1 MMPSGI
7 ALAIRSEQRH
17 REVDDYVYFQLNNHL
32 KTDSMASFKLKFR
45 PSTAKDK
52 TGTLYFQVI
61 HRRSTRTVCT
71 DYHVTPEEWDGRT
84 SSVRVTG
91 TPERQAELRLIVSKV
106 RWDCRQIASL
116 ITEKEQ
122 ALVEYTADDIASAFR
137 LLPPCQTWFGFIH
150 GMVAKKLRMGRT
162 GTAKTY
168 LDALA
173 SFSRFRDG
181 EDIAIDALDAE
192 LMNRYEAWL
201 KGRGVKRN
209 SSSCYLRTLRTLYR
223 KAAEKGLTT
232 DRDIFR
238 HVFTGFAATAKRAL
252 PLDTIRA
259 VRRLPLPEGSALA
272 FARDMFMLGIYL
284 QGISFV
290 DMAYLKK
297 DDIRNGLLQYS
308 RRKTGQGISVGW
320 EPAMQEIVDAY
331 AHLTEG
337 SPYLLPV
344 ITRQDGTER
353 RQYERMEH
361 RVNRQLKKIGEMVGL
376 QIPLTTYVGRHCW
389 ASTMRDMGVSLSI
402 VSKGLGHE
410 SLKTTQV
417 YLSSID
423 TEGVVKANRKMIGRI
438 FRE

>member
-1 MMPSGI
+1 
-7 ALAIRSEQRH
+7 
-17 REVDDYVYFQLNNHL
+17 
-32 KTDSMASFKLKFR
+32 MATFKLKFR
-45 PSTAKDK
+45 PSTAQNKK
-52 TGTLYFQVI
+52 EGILYFQVI
-61 HRRSTRTVCT
+61 HRRSKRTIYT
-71 DYHVTPEEWDGRT
+71 DYRVMPEEWDERT
-84 SSVRVTG
+84 SFIRITG
-91 TPERQAELRLIVSKV
+91 SHERQAVLQLIASKL
-106 RWDCRQIASL
+106 RWDSKQITSL

-122 ALVEYTADDIASAFR
+122 AMVEYTADDIASAFR

-150 GMVAKKLRMGRT
+150 SMVAKKLRIGRQ

-168 LDALA
+168 RDALA

-192 LMNRYEAWL
+192 LMIRYEAWL

-223 KAAEKGLTT
+223 KAVEKGLTT
-232 DRDIFR
+232 DKDIFR
-238 HVFTGFAATAKRAL
+238 HVFTGFAPTVKRAL

-259 VRRLPLPEGSALA
+259 IRRLNLPDSSDLA
-272 FARDMFMLGIYL
+272 FARDLFMLCIYL

-290 DMAYLKK
+290 DMAFLKK
-297 DDIRNGLLQYS
+297 TDIKNGQLQYN
-308 RRKTGQGISVGW
+308 RKKTGQSITVGW
-320 EPAMQEIVDAY
+320 EPVMQEIVDTY

-337 SPYLLPV
+337 SPYLLPI
-344 ITRQDGTER
+344 ITKQDGTER

-361 RVNRQLKKIGEMVGL
+361 KVNRLLKEIGGMAEL
-376 QIPLTTYVGRHCW
+376 QVPLTTYVARHCW

-410 SLKTTQV
+410 SLKTTQI

-423 TEGVVKANRKMIGRI
+423 TEGVVKANRQLIGKI
-438 FRE
+438 FRK

>member
-1 MMPSGI
+1 
-7 ALAIRSEQRH
+7 
-17 REVDDYVYFQLNNHL
+17 
-32 KTDSMASFKLKFR
+32 MASFKLKFR

-71 DYHVTPEEWDGRT
+71 DYHVTPEEWDGQT

-91 TPERQAELRLIVSKV
+91 TPERQAKLRLIVSKV

-137 LLPPCQTWFGFIH
+137 RLPPCQTWFGFIH

-290 DMAYLKK
+290 DMAYLRK

-353 RQYERMEH
+353 AAIRTDGTQGEPSAEENRRNGGIANPAHDIRREALLGQHDAGHGSQPVHRQQGTGARESEDH
-361 RVNRQLKKIGEMVGL
+361 
-376 QIPLTTYVGRHCW
+376 
-389 ASTMRDMGVSLSI
+389 ASLSLLHRHGG
-402 VSKGLGHE
+402 SGE
-410 SLKTTQV
+410 SQPENDRQDF
-417 YLSSID
+417 S
-423 TEGVVKANRKMIGRI
+423 
-438 FRE
+438 